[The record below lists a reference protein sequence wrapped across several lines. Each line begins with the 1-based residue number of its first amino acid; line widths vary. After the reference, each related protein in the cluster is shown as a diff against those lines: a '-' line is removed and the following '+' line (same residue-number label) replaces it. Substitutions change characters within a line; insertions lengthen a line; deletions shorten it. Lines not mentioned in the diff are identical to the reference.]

1 MREVMVER
9 ARPLVSASC
18 ARVRGWPS
26 RSSSK
31 TSLVRTCRVNH
42 PRLSYVQHTTSAG
55 LSTKARDACH
65 SDPVSPTQDIAAP
78 RTPESH
84 LGDVVLRGRG
94 LSKSFAG
101 HTVLADAELELRA
114 GQVLGLVGENG
125 AGKSTLMKLL
135 AGVHQPDSGTIEVA
149 GEAVTFSHPLQAQHA
164 GIATVFQEFNLLP
177 ERSVAEN
184 VWLGREPR
192 RRGSVDI
199 GRMQRDTQELL
210 DGLGVSGIRP
220 GQRVR
225 TLSVAEQQI
234 VEIAKAI
241 SFDARV
247 ISMDEPTAAL
257 ADHEVELLYGIIRG
271 LTERGV
277 AILYVSHRLK
287 EVFDLCDTIT
297 VLKDGQQVTTE
308 PAADLDDAGLVRL
321 MVGRS
326 ISSFFPDKVEGTTVG
341 EPRLELRGAGNG
353 YVDAVDLTVRAGE
366 IVGVAGLQG
375 SGRTE
380 LLEAVFGVRPLA
392 RGELLVDGTPRTVTS
407 PRRAIRHGLAMIT
420 EDRKATGLAL
430 HQTILDNAL
439 GVVRAVFPRR
449 TPQVRRE
456 MPGLL
461 SSLAVSAR
469 AMDQEV
475 QFLSGGNQQKVVLA
489 RWLAARPQVVLM
501 DEPTRGIDV
510 GAKHGIYELMR
521 TLAAEGVSILMVSS
535 ELPEVIGMSDRILVM
550 RDGRLAGELPPG
562 STEEQVLALATGV
575 THRSEGGAA

>member
-1 MREVMVER
+1 MSLTPPVD
-9 ARPLVSASC
+9 AATLPA
-18 ARVRGWPS
+18 PDS
-26 RSSSK
+26 R
-31 TSLVRTCRVNH
+31 
-42 PRLSYVQHTTSAG
+42 
-55 LSTKARDACH
+55 
-65 SDPVSPTQDIAAP
+65 
-78 RTPESH
+78 

-94 LSKSFAG
+94 LTKSFAG
-101 HTVLADAELELRA
+101 HTVLADADLELRA

-125 AGKSTLMKLL
+125 AGKSTLMKVL
-135 AGVHQPDSGTIEVA
+135 AGVHHPDGGTIEVA
-149 GEAVTFSHPLQAQHA
+149 GKTVAFGHPLQAQHA

-192 RRGSVDI
+192 RRGSVDT
-199 GRMQRDTQELL
+199 GRMQRDTQALL
-210 DGLGVSGIRP
+210 DGLGVTGIRP
-220 GQRVR
+220 TQRVR

-247 ISMDEPTAAL
+247 IQMDEPTAAL

-297 VLKDGQQVTTE
+297 VLKDGQQVTTK
-308 PAADLDDAGLVRL
+308 PASELDDAALVRL

-326 ISSFFPDKVEGTTVG
+326 ISSFFPDQVDGTEVG

-353 YVDAVDLTVRAGE
+353 YVDGVDLTLRAGE
-366 IVGVAGLQG
+366 IVGIAGLQG

-380 LLEAVFGVRPLA
+380 LLEAVFGVRPFS
-392 RGELLVDGTPRTVTS
+392 RGELLVEGRSRSVGS
-407 PRRAIRHGLAMIT
+407 PRQAVRAGLAMIT

-449 TPQVRRE
+449 TAQARRE

-461 SSLAVSAR
+461 SSLAVGAR

-489 RWLAARPQVVLM
+489 RWLATRPRVVLM

-521 TLAAEGVSILMVSS
+521 TLAAEGVSVLMVSS

-550 RDGRLAGELPPG
+550 RDGRPAGELPG
-562 STEEQVLALATGV
+562 GATEEQVLALATGV
-575 THRSEGGAA
+575 ADIEGGAA

>member
-1 MREVMVER
+1 V
-9 ARPLVSASC
+9 
-18 ARVRGWPS
+18 
-26 RSSSK
+26 
-31 TSLVRTCRVNH
+31 T
-42 PRLSYVQHTTSAG
+42 
-55 LSTKARDACH
+55 
-65 SDPVSPTQDIAAP
+65 PVSLTPDTAAP
-78 RTPESH
+78 STGAERL

-101 HTVLADAELELRA
+101 HTVLADADLELRA

-135 AGVHQPDSGTIEVA
+135 AGVHQPDAGTLEVA
-149 GEAVTFSHPLQAQHA
+149 GESVAFSHPLQAQHA

-192 RRGSVDI
+192 RRGSVDT

-297 VLKDGQQVTTE
+297 VLKDGQQVTTA
-308 PAADLDDAGLVRL
+308 PAADLDDAALVRL

-380 LLEAVFGVRPLA
+380 LLEGVFGVRPLT
-392 RGELLVDGTPRTVTS
+392 RGELLVDGTTRAVTS
-407 PRRAIRHGLAMIT
+407 PRRAFRHGLAMVT
-420 EDRKATGLAL
+420 EDRKATGLTL

-449 TPQVRRE
+449 TPQARRE

-469 AMDQEV
+469 SMDQEV

-489 RWLAARPQVVLM
+489 RWLAAQPQVVLM

-521 TLAAEGVSILMVSS
+521 TLAAGGASILMVSS

-550 RDGRLAGELPPG
+550 RDGRLAGELPAG
-562 STEEQVLALATGV
+562 ATEEQVLALATGV
-575 THRSEGGAA
+575 DHRSEGGAA